1 MHVKFKP
8 YSLWRVDENIEGAE
22 AVEQGEKGDASGNL
36 SYDISYFL
44 FNLGHVLLWLLLLWG
59 KRCTKRDIILEFH
72 KMKPLKP
79 IHDKEI

>member
-44 FNLGHVLLWLLLLWG
+44 LNLGHVLLWLLLLWE
-59 KRCTKRDIILEFH
+59 KDVQ
-72 KMKPLKP
+72 
-79 IHDKEI
+79 KEIANKI